1 MPTAPPVL
9 TAAPTSPDR
18 SDAATFSARA
28 IALDD
33 FTKNVQIPEMQLA
46 INAAYNN
53 AVEAQGFAAALGAV
67 AWVSGAAY
75 TAYTSVVVSP
85 ANFQAYRR
93 KTTSSAGTTD
103 PSLDGTNWA
112 AVNLFTAAVTR
123 SARTSN
129 TILAEADRASL
140 IDITSGTFSQTFTA
154 AATLGSGWFCYIR
167 NSGTGTIT
175 LDPNSA
181 ELVNGAAT
189 LAVKPGQ
196 TVLVQCDGTGLYALV
211 TESIVGDHSVF
222 ITTGNGHGSTNN
234 KIRRFTTTQ
243 SSSGSA
249 ITYADSATLGAT
261 FTINTAGLYAIT
273 YADGSTS
280 ASQNFGVSLN
290 SSQLTSDI
298 VLVTAANRLGMTYNV
313 GAGLGNVLTF
323 VAQLAAGDVL
333 RPHDAGSNNDAS
345 AAGSYFSV
353 RKIGS

>member
-1 MPTAPPVL
+1 MPIPVTPVAP
-9 TAAPTSPDR
+9 APAVPDS
-18 SDAATFSARA
+18 SDATATFDAQYEAFNAWEKNNLQPEVNALA
-28 IALDD
+28 IA
-33 FTKNVQIPEMQLA
+33 TYA
-46 INAAYNN
+46 N
-53 AVEAQGFAAALGAV
+53 AVSAASAAAAAGAV

-75 TAYTSVVVSP
+75 TAGTSVVTSGID
-85 ANFQAYRR
+85 FQAYRR

-112 AVNLFTAAVTR
+112 RINLAADAITR
-123 SARTSN
+123 TARTSN
-129 TILAEADRASL
+129 TILAEADRSSL

-154 AATLGSGWFCYIR
+154 AATLGSGWYCYIR
-167 NSGTGTIT
+167 NAGTGVIT

-181 ELVNGAAT
+181 ELVNGATT

-261 FTINTAGLYAIT
+261 FTINAAGLYAIT

-323 VAQLAAGDVL
+323 VALLAAGDVL

-353 RKIGS
+353 RKIG